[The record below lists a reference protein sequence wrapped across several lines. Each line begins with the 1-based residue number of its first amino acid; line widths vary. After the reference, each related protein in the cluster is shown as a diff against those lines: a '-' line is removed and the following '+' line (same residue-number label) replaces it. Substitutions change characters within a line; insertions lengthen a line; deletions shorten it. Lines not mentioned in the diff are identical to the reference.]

1 MTAANVSLNMSE
13 TDDSTGSA
21 LPEPLRT
28 VTPPSRTHPDESMD
42 AIGWAMFLGL
52 VVVLT
57 PLIPIIAVIWLI
69 AKVQDALRQA

>member
-1 MTAANVSLNMSE
+1 MS
-13 TDDSTGSA
+13 DSDESNGSA

-42 AIGWAMFLGL
+42 VIGWAMFIGL
-52 VVVLT
+52 LVVLT

-69 AKVQDALRQA
+69 AKAQDALSQF

>member
-1 MTAANVSLNMSE
+1 MS
-13 TDDSTGSA
+13 DSDESNGSA

-28 VTPPSRTHPDESMD
+28 VTPPSRTHPNESMD
-42 AIGWAMFLGL
+42 VIGWAMFVGL

-69 AKVQDALRQA
+69 AKLQNALSQS